1 MIKRHNTNA
10 RMSQCVEVP
19 FSGRL
24 VMTAGITADDTSGDV
39 KAQTAEVLAKIDR
52 NLAVAGTDKRAAY
65 AAYIWLPDI
74 ADFDAMNE
82 IWDAWVPDGS
92 APTRA
97 CVEARLANPD
107 LKVEIQILAFVPAGA

>member
-1 MIKRHNTNA
+1 MMKRHNTTP
-10 RMSQCVEVP
+10 RMSQCIEVP
-19 FSGRL
+19 LSGRL
-24 VMTAGITADDTSGDV
+24 VVTAGLTADDTSADV

-52 NLAVAGTDKRAAY
+52 NLAAAGTDKSAVY

-74 ADFDAMNE
+74 EDFDAMNE
-82 IWDAWVPDGS
+82 VWDAWVPDAA

-107 LKVEIQILAFVPAGA
+107 LKVEIQVFAIS